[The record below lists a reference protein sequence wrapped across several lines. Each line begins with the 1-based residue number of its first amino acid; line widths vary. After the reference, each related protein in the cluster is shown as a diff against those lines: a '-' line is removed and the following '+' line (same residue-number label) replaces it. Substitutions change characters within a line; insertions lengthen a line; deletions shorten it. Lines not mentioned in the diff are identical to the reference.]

1 MSTTLTAQVHELVIE
16 AKSSKE
22 LAAMVGKDLNLLLNE
37 LNPMNDRNKAGLD
50 LLVPAMK
57 ASGDLRP
64 LHWIAEQF
72 GCVVLE
78 VPTGVAGLAE
88 VGEEAMTAMGKFGEL
103 MRSFQHALE
112 DGQVEAWE
120 LQRFIAV
127 GQTSITAMVGFIEAA
142 RRKLKDDMTRKGRG
156 ASIENR

>member
-1 MSTTLTAQVHELVIE
+1 MSTLTAQVHKLVIE

-22 LAAMVGKDLNLLLNE
+22 LAGMVGKDLNLLLNE

-78 VPTGVAGLAE
+78 VPAGVGGLNE
-88 VGEEAMTAMGKFGEL
+88 VGQEAMTATGKFGEV

-112 DGQVEAWE
+112 DGKVDAWE
-120 LQRFIAV
+120 LQRFIET
-127 GQTSITAMVGFIEAA
+127 GQDGVTAMVGFIEVAKAELKRQMANRRA
-142 RRKLKDDMTRKGRG
+142 RP
-156 ASIENR
+156 